1 MYRKIYTN
9 NQNVMIIEYRL
20 YINWNIEIVGDFKL
34 I

>member
-1 MYRKIYTN
+1 MYREICTN

-20 YINWNIEIVGDFKL
+20 DINWNIEIVGDFKL

>member
-1 MYRKIYTN
+1 MYREICAN

-20 YINWNIEIVGDFKL
+20 DINWNIEIVGNFKL